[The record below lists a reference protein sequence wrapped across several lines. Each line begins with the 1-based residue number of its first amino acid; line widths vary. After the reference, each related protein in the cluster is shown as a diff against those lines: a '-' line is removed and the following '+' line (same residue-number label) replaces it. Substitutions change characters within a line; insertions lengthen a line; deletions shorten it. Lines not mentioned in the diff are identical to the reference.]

1 MDTDRERGEYHD
13 TKAARVIFD
22 MIAQG
27 WLSSRN
33 ADPSSKIRYESLYR
47 LHVQPTFGARQVKAI
62 KPSEVQTWQAEL
74 GERFGPSTVATARLV
89 LLGILDLAVADDAIR
104 KNPAKS
110 PVVET
115 VKSGNGEKIGV
126 EPGPGVRPDRCAHR
140 APSASAADRR
150 DMRTARA

>member
-13 TKAARVIFD
+13 TKAGRAIFD
-22 MIAQG
+22 GIAQG

-33 ADPSSKIRYESLYR
+33 VDPSSKIRYESLYR
-47 LHVQPTFGARQVKAI
+47 LHIQPTFGARQVKAI

-110 PVVET
+110 PVVQT
-115 VKSGNGEKIGV
+115 VKSGNGEV

-140 APSASAADRR
+140 APSAPPAGRR
-150 DMRTARA
+150 DMRTARG